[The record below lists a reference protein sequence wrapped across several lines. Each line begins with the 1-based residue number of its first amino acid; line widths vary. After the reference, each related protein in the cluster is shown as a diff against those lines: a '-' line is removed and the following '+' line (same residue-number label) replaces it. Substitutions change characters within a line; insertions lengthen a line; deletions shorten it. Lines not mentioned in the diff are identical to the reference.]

1 MLAGIHLTEKHILE
15 ACVVRGNKTA
25 HNVWYRTLW
34 YRTPNPVLVYS
45 WRIYKAHEDVWCWV
59 CVCMTHMKASS
70 NCQRAMAMYLT
81 AHY

>member
-15 ACVVRGNKTA
+15 ACVVCGNKTA
-25 HNVWYRTLW
+25 HNLW

-45 WRIYKAHEDVWCWV
+45 WRIYKAHGAVWCWV
-59 CVCMTHMKASS
+59 CVCVTHMKASS

>member
-15 ACVVRGNKTA
+15 ACVVCGNKTA
-25 HNVWYRTLW
+25 HNLW

-45 WRIYKAHEDVWCWV
+45 WRIYKAHGDVWCWV
-59 CVCMTHMKASS
+59 CVCVTHMKASS